1 MFSVMNNT
9 QEQTID
15 LTNLNED
22 NREVT
27 FTVYRDGEVD
37 EQFYQERKRS
47 ERRTAVLSAFRHVG
61 KSLANSARETATNVL
76 NEWDLAV
83 TDSKYGSNLRGQYHT
98 KMRNDK
104 IARVARQY
112 ELV

>member
-1 MFSVMNNT
+1 MNNT

-37 EQFYQERKRS
+37 EQFYQEQKRS
-47 ERRTAVLSAFRHVG
+47 ERRTAVLNAFRNVG
-61 KSLANSARETATNVL
+61 KSLANSAKKTATNVL
-76 NEWDLAV
+76 NEWELAV
-83 TDSKYGSNLRGQYHT
+83 VDNKYGSNLRSQYHA
-98 KMRNDK
+98 KRIADK
-104 IARVARQY
+104 TNRIARSY